1 MLRRFGKMIWRQSRE
16 ISVYNHEHAIVYEI
30 YTNQGYLCVSQNKT
44 NGKVE
49 AFNGL
54 ALGSPNDETHK
65 SKKDR
70 EASVFFST
78 LE

>member
-1 MLRRFGKMIWRQSRE
+1 MVWRQSRD
-16 ISVYNHEHAIVYEI
+16 ISVYNYEKAIVYEI

-44 NGKVE
+44 DGKLE

-54 ALGSPNDETHK
+54 ALSAKNDEDSK
-65 SKKDR
+65 SKKNR

>member
-1 MLRRFGKMIWRQSRE
+1 MLQRFGRMVWRQSRE
-16 ISVYNHEHAIVYEI
+16 MSVYNYEKAIVYEI
-30 YTNQGYLCVSQNKT
+30 WTNHGWLCVSQNKT
-44 NGKVE
+44 DGKVE

-54 ALGSPNDETHK
+54 ALSAKNDETHK

>member
-1 MLRRFGKMIWRQSRE
+1 
-16 ISVYNHEHAIVYEI
+16 VYNYEKAIVYEI
-30 YTNQGYLCVSQNKT
+30 WTNQGYLSVCQNKT
-44 NGKVE
+44 DGRVE

-54 ALGSPNDETHK
+54 ALSVKNDEAK
-65 SKKDR
+65 KLQKDR